1 MSTADIEDAIK
12 NKILPQYAQQQ
23 PPEEMG
29 LLDMTGRA
37 LARGTKQLGVTF
49 GDIIPAMAAKAVG
62 ADEYAQ
68 RQMEEAAA
76 SQKEIQEKYAPRYE
90 SYRNVQGLGDV
101 LPYLLEAGVEQ
112 IPNVA
117 TVLIPGGAAGMA
129 GRAVAGRMAAEKG
142 AEVLAKQALGQ
153 KAGQA
158 AGVYLGSYA
167 LNSPEIFQNVFQETG
182 QMEPGVAMLYGSVS
196 AALDSAFPAY
206 VLNKLTGPVK
216 QKVVEKVLEK
226 SGAEP
231 SIIKS
236 ALRNIGI
243 GVATEGLTEGAQE
256 AISIAAERFVAENS
270 DVWGSKEF
278 QRVVDAG
285 IAGAAGSVLFG
296 GVAGAA
302 QGAREKA
309 AFREEK
315 KAREGVPA
323 GKNAFDELDED
334 ERAAI
339 QAEAAGATTPTTPSV
354 SAEEQAAIDAAA
366 EAAFPSAQTLQQQY
380 DQLETERRSLLEAE
394 QTPETQ
400 SRLQEIDTAQMD
412 LAEQIDQMPAD
423 AFPSTPRA
431 AMGEQQGFDL
441 GEPVSQEQRTAP
453 VTTTAPTPQQGLDLG
468 APVEQEE
475 RGAPK
480 IETVTP
486 SDALVTDVSA
496 APLERFIASI
506 QPSSPSEIEGN
517 KQRSAI
523 SEDKGLIRDI
533 RDMYEDLGVDDKEL
547 PYYTGLV
554 KEFFGKYFKP
564 VSPEVAREFENIG
577 AMSPEQQKD
586 FLQRHTK
593 LPDLTTYDGVNKL
606 RTAFNDFVS
615 EQQLK
620 GFGVTPGT
628 NAYAQAK
635 QSLARLRQ
643 KAQDPSKL
651 DKAERAAHDYFR
663 RFDFDTALRA
673 AAFDMAYGT
682 PRNELFSGQGATT
695 APFFQEWLLLNS
707 TPEVNRKFENY
718 RKAYENRARR
728 DAEIDRQ
735 RAERSE
741 YLEEEAATVREYE
754 EAERETRREFFP
766 TSEKVT
772 GPLNR
777 TMHPAVQSAIKNND
791 LNGALRAMMAVGNLT
806 PYQRQL
812 VTRLLSLKLKSSVGF
827 DNLEQNLASYF
838 TPDSRMV
845 RDFDYIRRSLDILGY
860 KEAAKNM
867 EDITSPNINNR
878 ERLYVMNDTLTMAL
892 DLVKGKEGSE
902 NLYEVIQ
909 ELQKYVAG
917 MYSDTTKGAGLY
929 FPDTDSISLLPE
941 NDSMAETNY
950 VFLHEVMHAATTRII
965 ENPEAFG
972 DKQVRAV
979 KELKKLYEYA
989 KTTSGVKKYGFV
1001 NLDEFVAEA
1010 FTNHEF
1016 QKLLQSI
1023 PYKNTSKDLWSKF
1036 MQYVMRL
1043 FGMENVLSQ
1052 TMRNVEML
1060 FDAPKRPNT
1069 FSTITPRAAKRG
1081 YYENNSNEEP
1091 SAIRF
1096 IGDQIRNSKSFDD
1109 IKFVLSN
1116 SWATMKDQT
1125 RKYWLGAFTLRQIEE
1140 MMGVEFGKAG
1150 FEAKIPQVSQLIRS
1164 IEGMQD
1170 SRNKTIQ
1177 KGKPILDKLM
1187 KLYSSNEATSQ
1198 LLTTIIQTATSNQVD
1213 PSSPN
1218 EPSDKTKKKLYTLLR
1233 ADWERLGKMKDGA
1246 IAQELYGEMRQFYK
1260 DTLNNYKRISIER
1273 EFRRILG
1280 SKEAAERAAQEY
1292 IQRNL
1297 PVYKKTYAT
1306 KTEEEIRQMLEDEV
1320 AQQAQ
1325 KLIASGKETADTA
1338 LAKVLADAKI
1348 EDQFKDTID
1357 PYFPLKRFGNFW
1369 YKEGSGVNMKFY
1381 MFESAFARDK
1391 ALADARKKNPS
1402 EAFASGNDVRSMTA
1416 TALQNARLFEELKSK
1431 IGTTPGES
1439 AEQLRERIL
1448 DELGELFITT
1458 LPSQSIR
1465 NMFLHRKN
1473 VPGASA
1479 DMVRSFAHSMFHMA
1493 YQQARYEYS
1502 PKILDNLSAAESY
1515 LKPAPGEVISEQ
1527 QDVQNRVLNDYLNEI
1542 RKRVETALS
1551 PAEQSWITTLL
1562 SNLSFLTYL
1571 TAPASAIVN
1580 MLAVPTIGYPVLAGP
1595 YGWGPARQS
1604 LTKYMKALS
1613 GAGWKDEAG
1622 KFDTPSVGRSPA
1634 LSEVEKKAYQ
1644 AFVDA
1649 GVIDISMTHDIAGLA
1664 EQPSNDYTG
1673 RWHKIM
1679 TFASFPFH
1687 KAERFNREVT
1697 VMAAF
1702 DLAYKKNGGNFK
1714 DAVEQAKKLT
1724 YKSMFDYSTVNKPR
1738 YFQGDLPKILLQF
1751 KQYAQHM
1758 TYLLFRT
1765 AYESTSLIGQEEY
1778 KALMAAGKTEEAQ
1791 QLMEESIR
1799 MRQDAR
1805 RAFTGMMGMSFL
1817 FAGTMGMPVWFIFSG
1832 IANAFAAVFGDDEE
1846 EYDVENWY
1854 KNWLHSVFGG
1864 VVGDS
1869 IARGVVP
1876 QLTGASLSDRM
1887 STNLTDMWF
1896 RDIKRNQDEVSYV
1909 QNVMINLLGP
1919 VAGMGINAA
1928 EAVKRYNDGNT
1939 YRAFEAVS
1947 PAVLKNLLAGSRI
1960 ASEGALTMKG
1970 DTLLDDISG
1979 KEAFIQMLGFTP
1991 ERLAQRQAANIEAK
2005 AMEVSIDNR
2014 RQDLLNFLAMAY
2026 EAGDGDAVAEVLEKI
2041 GDFNMANPEK
2051 VIKPSTIINSLKKRA
2066 KVRAMA
2072 EGAGGLRVN
2081 KAFLGRAAEMT
2092 EYAEDED

>member
-1 MSTADIEDAIK
+1 
-12 NKILPQYAQQQ
+12 
-23 PPEEMG
+23 
-29 LLDMTGRA
+29 
-37 LARGTKQLGVTF
+37 
-49 GDIIPAMAAKAVG
+49 
-62 ADEYAQ
+62 
-68 RQMEEAAA
+68 
-76 SQKEIQEKYAPRYE
+76 
-90 SYRNVQGLGDV
+90 
-101 LPYLLEAGVEQ
+101 
-112 IPNVA
+112 
-117 TVLIPGGAAGMA
+117 
-129 GRAVAGRMAAEKG
+129 
-142 AEVLAKQALGQ
+142 
-153 KAGQA
+153 
-158 AGVYLGSYA
+158 
-167 LNSPEIFQNVFQETG
+167 
-182 QMEPGVAMLYGSVS
+182 
-196 AALDSAFPAY
+196 
-206 VLNKLTGPVK
+206 
-216 QKVVEKVLEK
+216 
-226 SGAEP
+226 
-231 SIIKS
+231 
-236 ALRNIGI
+236 
-243 GVATEGLTEGAQE
+243 
-256 AISIAAERFVAENS
+256 
-270 DVWGSKEF
+270 
-278 QRVVDAG
+278 
-285 IAGAAGSVLFG
+285 
-296 GVAGAA
+296 
-302 QGAREKA
+302 
-309 AFREEK
+309 
-315 KAREGVPA
+315 
-323 GKNAFDELDED
+323 
-334 ERAAI
+334 
-339 QAEAAGATTPTTPSV
+339 
-354 SAEEQAAIDAAA
+354 
-366 EAAFPSAQTLQQQY
+366 
-380 DQLETERRSLLEAE
+380 
-394 QTPETQ
+394 
-400 SRLQEIDTAQMD
+400 
-412 LAEQIDQMPAD
+412 
-423 AFPSTPRA
+423 
-431 AMGEQQGFDL
+431 
-441 GEPVSQEQRTAP
+441 
-453 VTTTAPTPQQGLDLG
+453 
-468 APVEQEE
+468 
-475 RGAPK
+475 
-480 IETVTP
+480 
-486 SDALVTDVSA
+486 
-496 APLERFIASI
+496 
-506 QPSSPSEIEGN
+506 
-517 KQRSAI
+517 
-523 SEDKGLIRDI
+523 
-533 RDMYEDLGVDDKEL
+533 MYEDLGVDDKEL
-547 PYYTGLV
+547 PYYTGMV
-554 KEFFGKYFKP
+554 KEFFSKYFKP
-564 VSPEVAREFENIG
+564 VSPEVASQFEKIG
-577 AMSPEQQKD
+577 SMTPEQQKD

-593 LPDLTTYDGVNKL
+593 LPDLTTFDGANKL
-606 RTAFNDFVS
+606 RKAFNDFVS

-620 GFGVTPGT
+620 GFGITPGT

-682 PRNELFSGQGATT
+682 PRNELFSGQGAAT

-707 TPEVNRKFENY
+707 TPEVNRKFEKY

-728 DAEIDRQ
+728 DADIDRQ
-735 RAERSE
+735 RKERSE

-754 EAERETRREFFP
+754 EAEKETRREFFL

-777 TMHPAVQSAIKNND
+777 AMHPAVQSAIKNND
-791 LNGALRAMMAVGNLT
+791 LNGALRAMLAVGNIT
-806 PYQRQL
+806 PYQKQL
-812 VTRLLSLKLKSSVGF
+812 VTRLLSLKLNTSIGF
-827 DNLEQNLASYF
+827 NNLEENLAPYF
-838 TPDSRMV
+838 TPDSRLV

-878 ERLYVMNDTLTMAL
+878 ERLYVMNDTLTTAL

-909 ELQKYVAG
+909 EVQKYVAG
-917 MYSDTTKGAGLY
+917 MYSDSNNAAGIY
-929 FPDTDSISLLPE
+929 FPFTDSISLLPE

-979 KELKKLYEYA
+979 KELEKLYEYA
-989 KTTSGVKKYGFV
+989 KTTSGVKKYGFT

-1010 FTNHEF
+1010 YTNHEF
-1016 QKLLQSI
+1016 QKLLKSI
-1023 PYKNTSKDLWSKF
+1023 PYKNTSKGLWDKF
-1036 MQYVMRL
+1036 MQYVMRM

-1052 TMRNVEML
+1052 TMRNVETL
-1060 FDAPKRPNT
+1060 FDAPKRPNL
-1069 FSTITPRAAKRG
+1069 FSTVTPRAAKRG

-1091 SAIRF
+1091 GAMRF

-1109 IKFVLSN
+1109 IKFILSN
-1116 SWATMKDQT
+1116 TWATMKDQT

-1164 IEGMQD
+1164 IEDMQD

-1177 KGKPILDKLM
+1177 KGKPILEKLM
-1187 KLYSSNEATSQ
+1187 KLYNSNEATSQ
-1198 LLTTIIQTATSNQVD
+1198 LLTTIIQTSTANQVD
-1213 PSSPN
+1213 ASSPN
-1218 EPSDKTKKKLYTLLR
+1218 EPSDKTKKKIYALLR

-1246 IAQELYGEMRQFYK
+1246 VAQELYGEMRQFYK
-1260 DTLNNYKRISIER
+1260 ETLNNYKRISIER

-1297 PVYKKTYAT
+1297 PIYKKTYTT
-1306 KTEEEIRQMLEDEV
+1306 KTEEEIRQMLQDEITEE
-1320 AQQAQ
+1320 AQ
-1325 KLIASGKETADTA
+1325 KLITSGKETADTA
-1338 LAKVLADAKI
+1338 TAKALADAKI

-1357 PYFPLKRFGNFW
+1357 PYFPLKRFGRFW

-1381 MFESAFARDK
+1381 MFESAFARNRARDE
-1391 ALADARKKNPS
+1391 ARKKNPS

-1416 TALQNARLFEELKSK
+1416 SALQNARLFEELKDK

-1448 DELGELFITT
+1448 DQLGELFITT

-1502 PKILDNLSAAESY
+1502 PKILNNLTAAENS
-1515 LKPAPGEVISEQ
+1515 LQTAPGEVISEQ
-1527 QDVQNRVLNDYLNEI
+1527 QDAQNTILKDYLIEI
-1542 RKRVETALS
+1542 RERVGTALS

-1580 MLAVPTIGYPVLAGP
+1580 MLAVPMIGYPVLAGP

-1613 GAGWKDEAG
+1613 GAGWKDETG
-1622 KFDTPSVGRSPA
+1622 KFDTPSVGRSPD
-1634 LSEVEKKAYQ
+1634 LTEVEKQAYQ

-1673 RWHKIM
+1673 RWHKVM

-1778 KALMAAGKTEEAQ
+1778 KALMEAGKTDEAQ
-1791 QLMEESIR
+1791 KLMEESIR

-1805 RAFTGMMGMSFL
+1805 RTFTGMMGMSFL

-1896 RDIKRNQDEVSYV
+1896 RDVKRNQDEVSYV
-1909 QNVMINLLGP
+1909 QNLMINLLGP

-1939 YRAFEAVS
+1939 YRAFEAIS
-1947 PAVLKNLLAGSRI
+1947 PAVLKNLLVGSRI

-1970 DTLLDDISG
+1970 DTLLDDITA
-1979 KEAFIQMLGFTP
+1979 KEAFIQMLGFAP

-2066 KVRAMA
+2066 KVRAMS

-2092 EYAEDED
+2092 EYAEDDE